1 MRLFPGTGIQSRPSF
16 HAQFLAANKSSH
28 SAEEMPHSLQ
38 PESAQQLSSPV
49 NFFCQPPVTELI
61 PLFLKHPAPST
72 KLRTRHRTRRSAISI
87 PPTPSGP

>member
-28 SAEEMPHSLQ
+28 SVIEEMPHSLQ

-72 KLRTRHRTRRSAISI
+72 KQ
-87 PPTPSGP
+87 